1 MQWRREPQ
9 YPRYPGRPRVID
21 KEQGTVSIR
30 GIQPRR
36 RDGSKEVTISSR
48 SCSGDVLGQR
58 KRGHS
63 HEAFVGQYCQ
73 WRKRTRPYHLLMH
86 CSLTRRDVRPT
97 RSNMT
102 RVRISLRNFE
112 YQFELLT
119 WRGKKINRHMKQNGR
134 EMPHPPDKR
143 RGEKYK

>member
-119 WRGKKINRHMKQNGR
+119 WREKNKQTHEAKWTR
-134 EMPHPPDKR
+134 DATSSRQEKR
-143 RGEKYK
+143 RKV